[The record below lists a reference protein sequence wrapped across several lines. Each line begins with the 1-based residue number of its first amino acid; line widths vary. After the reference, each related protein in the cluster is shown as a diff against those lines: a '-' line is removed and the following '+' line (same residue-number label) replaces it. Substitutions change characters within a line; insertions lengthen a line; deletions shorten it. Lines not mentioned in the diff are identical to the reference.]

1 MKKNKILSILTA
13 LVATFLLGGV
23 VYGGSPSTATNIIP
37 IVVTNTQT
45 SVVSDET
52 VSVPLAMKS
61 LVDGGF
67 IASDGLNFDLHI
79 STTDTPFMSGTD
91 RLDVKY
97 AFNNG
102 GTNKT
107 TQATNATIDDVDLPA
122 ANAEVFEFALDH
134 PSRILHL
141 NISQAVAASSYV
153 ISWEYYNGSS
163 WVAFTAGTTV
173 TDNTN
178 SFSALGSKTVELGKI
193 PSDWNLSTLHAVSGH
208 WLRAVATASGI
219 TTAPLAAQAW
229 YETGR
234 SFFSVDE
241 IDPTLLGNYDLY
253 LGGSDMSTNHYYFPG
268 FAGLTS
274 RFNLNKPIIAAV
286 NGVSMGGGFEIALAC
301 DLIIA
306 SDNARFALPEPKVG
320 LAALAGGMQR
330 LPRQIGMKNA
340 MGMMLTGR
348 HVGAEEAKDCLLYTS
363 PSPRD

>member
-1 MKKNKILSILTA
+1 
-13 LVATFLLGGV
+13 
-23 VYGGSPSTATNIIP
+23 
-37 IVVTNTQT
+37 
-45 SVVSDET
+45 
-52 VSVPLAMKS
+52 MKS

-67 IASDGLNFDLHI
+67 IASDGLNMHLHT
-79 STTDTPFMSGTD
+79 STTDTPFMPGTD

-97 AFNNG
+97 AFNNA

-219 TTAPLAAQAW
+219 TTVPLAAQAW

-268 FAGLTS
+268 FAGLTTADDADIEPTGNWS
-274 RFNLNKPIIAAV
+274 FIGTVGLKLDSGEAGNIVEKTSAFNLEFTGSVTVGGNNTVILNAPSSNRYGEWTHNEEDGSSYYSGTGIESHSKSFYNAAS
-286 NGVSMGGGFEIALAC
+286 NYKT
-301 DLIIA
+301 
-306 SDNARFALPEPKVG
+306 ARQEDAADIMSNTSTEVTSHKIGQAHDKVIDTT
-320 LAALAGGMQR
+320 AAF
-330 LPRQIGMKNA
+330 
-340 MGMMLTGR
+340 
-348 HVGAEEAKDCLLYTS
+348 GAKLND
-363 PSPRD
+363 PS